1 MTAQVEKAQLFRALH
16 VPGQPLI
23 LMNVWDAG
31 SARTVAS
38 AGAQALA
45 TGSWSVASALGFS
58 DGEDVPL
65 PLGLENLQRIVTATR
80 VPVSMDLES
89 GYADVPEQ
97 VGETVRQAVQAGAV
111 GCNLEDSF
119 PTDGTLRTRTDQVL
133 RLRQARQAVEQH
145 FFINARTDV
154 FFQSPPDQ
162 HDKQGLNETL
172 ERANAYADAGA
183 DGLFVP
189 GLTDLGLITD
199 LAAASPL
206 PVNILVQPD
215 SPSLRQLAEAGVARI
230 SHGPGPYRLAMKAL
244 EDAARAIYRSR

>member
-1 MTAQVEKAQLFRALH
+1 MTSQVEKAHLFRTLH

-31 SARTVAS
+31 SARTVVS

-58 DGEDVPL
+58 DGEETPL
-65 PLGLENLQRIVTATR
+65 PLALENLTRIVNATGL
-80 VPVSMDLES
+80 PVSMDLES

-97 VGETVRQAVQAGAV
+97 VGETVRQAFQTGAV

-119 PTDGTLRTRTDQVL
+119 PTDGTMRTRTNQVL
-133 RLRQARQAVEQH
+133 RLRQARQAAEQH

-154 FFQSPPDQ
+154 FFQGPPNQ
-162 HDKQGLNETL
+162 HDKRGLSETL
-172 ERANAYADAGA
+172 ERARAYADAGA

-189 GLTDLGLITD
+189 GLIDLGLITE
-199 LAAASPL
+199 LTAASPL
-206 PVNILVQPD
+206 PVNVLVQPD
-215 SPSLRQLAEAGVARI
+215 SPSLDQLAEAGVARL
-230 SHGPGPYRLAMKAL
+230 SHGPGPYRLAMKTL